1 MRPSLSTIN
10 HIIFPRLVSEPTFTN
25 LLLKYVTVAFKNTC
39 KMKQWVH
46 LNPTEAS
53 SGAFNLGFT

>member
-1 MRPSLSTIN
+1 MRPTLRTIN
-10 HIIFPRLVSEPTFTN
+10 HIVFPRLVSELTFTN
-25 LLLKYVTVAFKNTC
+25 LLLKYVIVAFKNTG

-46 LNPTEAS
+46 LYPTKAS